1 MNDTHPLVEQELLR
15 RFQTLTNE
23 ERFKR
28 GIALMNAGRIF
39 ARAAVKQRN
48 PDLEGREF
56 DIAVF
61 RWIYSNS
68 CPQYILENIK

>member
-1 MNDTHPLVEQELLR
+1 MSDTHPIVEEELLR
-15 RFQTLTNE
+15 RFKTLTNE

-28 GIALMNAGRIF
+28 GIALMNTGRIF

-56 DIAVF
+56 EIAAF
-61 RWIYSNS
+61 RWIYAKS
-68 CPQYILENIK
+68 CSKEILENIK